1 MKLLLAKTG
10 SILLTYAI
18 ILFIIGG
25 CSEDDGTIRDADVNS
40 ARDSLS
46 IASSRTTATDCSVF
60 TYPDSLF
67 FIQEAPTNLVSPDS
81 TLAGTYSSFPLGLS
95 IHPTTGVID
104 VNASETGLKY
114 EVSFVPTG
122 TTDTCRTSVIIS
134 GINYL
139 DSIYVLNQGDSLAFP
154 IYNADPTALLP
165 CDDDDDGDDNGRWG
179 YFGKNT
185 RSQDDDDD
193 EDDDDDDDCEFDDG
207 ADDDDGDGT
216 DDEPEAGQEVIPQG
230 VAINKADGSIN
241 LQQTLDNG
249 IFGTTATNGDFR
261 DFTIFYRLNDAS
273 NGALNSIEVRFYF
286 FETAADVPQSI
297 KDEITDREELILS
310 SMARGDWNAKLL
322 DRNGRPP
329 YIVIVRSAQ

>member
-1 MKLLLAKTG
+1 MKLLLAKSG
-10 SILLTYAI
+10 FILLTYAI

-25 CSEDDGTIRDADVNS
+25 CSEDDGTIRDTDVNS
-40 ARDSLS
+40 AGDSLS
-46 IASSRTTATDCSVF
+46 LASSRTTATDCSLF
-60 TYPDSLF
+60 SYPDSLF

-81 TLAGTYSSFPLGLS
+81 TLTGTYSSFPLGLS
-95 IHPTTGVID
+95 INPTTGVID

-114 EVSFVPTG
+114 EVRYVPSG

-154 IYNADPTALLP
+154 IYNANPTALLP
-165 CDDDDDGDDNGRWG
+165 CDDDDDDDDNGRWG
-179 YFGKNT
+179 SFGKNT

-193 EDDDDDDDCEFDDG
+193 DDDCEFDDG
-207 ADDDDGDGT
+207 PDDDDGDGT
-216 DDEPEAGQEVIPQG
+216 DDEPDAGQEVIPQG

-297 KDEITDREELILS
+297 KDEISDREELILS
-310 SMARGDWNAKLL
+310 NTARFDRIAKLL
-322 DRNGRPP
+322 SRNGRPP
-329 YIVIVRSAQ
+329 YIVIVRSAR